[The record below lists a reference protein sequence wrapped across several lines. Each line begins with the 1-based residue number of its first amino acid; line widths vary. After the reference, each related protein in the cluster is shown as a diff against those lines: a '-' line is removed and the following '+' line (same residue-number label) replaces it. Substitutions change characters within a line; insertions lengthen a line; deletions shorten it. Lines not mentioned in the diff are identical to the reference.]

1 MYIEQIIQFT
11 AFVWQQDHHPYSN
24 TVVSFFVTLCILCE
38 VSQLF
43 TSPKVQTFCSGISTV
58 CNFIFL
64 FLFIPV
70 EVFTKG
76 SNSFFIYKHLIP
88 FCCQP
93 YWFQYTCTCTVNP
106 LETVHYRYN
115 RHTAH
120 SVLF

>member
-11 AFVWQQDHHPYSN
+11 AFVWQQDYHHYSN
-24 TVVSFFVTLCILCE
+24 KVVSFFVTCVFFVKCLSC
-38 VSQLF
+38 SQAQRYKPSALEF
-43 TSPKVQTFCSGISTV
+43 PQYVISS
-58 CNFIFL
+58 FF
-64 FLFIPV
+64 FLFIQV